1 MEADTIG
8 RWLVLIGIAIAVIGG
23 LVMALGRV
31 IDLGN
36 LPGDFTWKGNGTRV
50 YVPLGT
56 MIVLSL
62 VLTLLLNLI
71 VRLFR

>member
-1 MEADTIG
+1 
-8 RWLVLIGIAIAVIGG
+8 L
-23 LVMALGRV
+23 LGRV
-31 IDLGN
+31 LDLGN
-36 LPGDFTWKGNGTRV
+36 LPGDLVYRGDNVQV

-62 VLTLLLNLI
+62 VLTLLLNLA